1 MFKKQELADSSY
13 GSFTHSTFHTASHNG

>member
-13 GSFTHSTFHTASHNG
+13 VIFTHLTFHTASHNG